1 VLARVRIAGV
11 DLDDR
16 AQRRLPQRPVAR
28 LGEEAEQDRRR
39 VGQVDRDGERAQNV
53 SPVRVS

>member
-1 VLARVRIAGV
+1 MRVTVV
-11 DLDDR
+11 DLDDG

-28 LGEEAEQDRRR
+28 LREEAEQDRRG
-39 VGQVDRDGERAQNV
+39 VGQVDGDGEGAQNV